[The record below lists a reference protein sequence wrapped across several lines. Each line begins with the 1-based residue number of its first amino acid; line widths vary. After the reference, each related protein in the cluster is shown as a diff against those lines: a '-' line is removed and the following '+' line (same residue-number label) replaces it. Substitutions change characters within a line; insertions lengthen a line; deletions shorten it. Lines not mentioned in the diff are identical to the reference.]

1 MALVSTDLF
10 VIQRPTDS
18 NNHFKVTFED
28 LANEVSANSGA
39 VEYKGTVDLTQT
51 ADASGL
57 VTPYNT
63 GDLYFNTEDGSI
75 PDASYAGLAAG
86 TAVDVGDRL
95 LYNGTEWDLIK
106 TGAGDIGVETVQG
119 TLPITINDGDA
130 GNPIVGIR
138 EATTANDGSGSGHVQ
153 RLATNADV
161 AKDGT
166 GDSTA
171 VVTADLLKATNT
183 ALDAATAGGVTA
195 VLAEAPLVVSTDGT
209 NSSTSTQPSLAAP
222 DAGVGVKGFATYATL
237 TEAGEGTA
245 ADLAMT
251 PAGVAAHYLPSDF
264 TALGDA

>member
-18 NNHFKVTFED
+18 NNHFKVTFDD
-28 LANEVSANSGA
+28 LAAEVAASTGA
-39 VEYKGTVDLTQT
+39 VEYKGVCDLTQT
-51 ADASGL
+51 AAASGL
-57 VTPYNT
+57 VTPYNK
-63 GDLYFNTEDGSI
+63 GDLYFNTVEGTI
-75 PDASYAGLAAG
+75 PDASYAGISAG
-86 TAVDVGDRL
+86 TDVQVGDRI
-95 LYNGTEWDLIK
+95 LYNGTDWDLIT
-106 TGAGDIGVETVQG
+106 TGAGDIGVETVQS
-119 TLPITINDGDA
+119 TLPITLNDTDA
-130 GNPIVGIR
+130 ANPIVGIR
-138 EATTANDGSGSGHVQ
+138 EATTATDGSGSGHVA
-153 RLATNADV
+153 RLATAADT

-209 NSSTSTQPSLAAP
+209 NGSTSTQPSLAAP

-237 TEAGEGTA
+237 GETATGTA
-245 ADLAMT
+245 ADLACT

>member
-39 VEYKGTVDLTQT
+39 VEYKGTADLTQT
-51 ADASGL
+51 AADSGL
-57 VTPYNT
+57 IAPYNT
-63 GDLYFNTEDGSI
+63 GDLYFNTEDGTI
-75 PDASYAGLAAG
+75 PDASYAGISAG
-86 TAVDVGDRL
+86 TVVDVGDRL

-106 TGAGDIGVETVQG
+106 TGAGDIGVETVQNQ
-119 TLPITINDGDA
+119 LPVTVNNGDPA
-130 GNPIVGIR
+130 NPIVGIR

-161 AKDGT
+161 SKDGT